1 MSISPTI
8 RPVRWPDDEAGLER
22 IDTSFTTDLFYR
34 VQRQVLS
41 FSLIA
46 EAVDPPIVKSYGSAI
61 REPERLR
68 YMGHVAVA
76 ERSGELIG
84 ICAADLSAWNQRVQ
98 IERMY
103 ISPEAR
109 GQGVGKALLI
119 TAIEYARSIGSWC
132 VWLETQ
138 NVNYPA
144 IQFYRRCG
152 FRLCGL
158 DERLYDPAYNTLS
171 ETAVYFV
178 LDLK

>member
-1 MSISPTI
+1 MPNSFTI
-8 RPVRWPDDEAGLER
+8 RSVRWPDDEAGLAQIE
-22 IDTSFTTDLFYR
+22 TSFSTDRIYR
-34 VQRQVLS
+34 VQRGDLS
-41 FSLIA
+41 FGLVT
-46 EAVDPPIVKSYGSAI
+46 EPVDPPLYKSYGGAG

-68 YMGHVAVA
+68 QMGHVYVA
-76 ERSGELIG
+76 EQDGVLVG
-84 ICAADLSAWNQRVQ
+84 ICAADLSEWNQRVQ

-103 ISPEAR
+103 LSPAWR
-109 GQGVGKALLI
+109 GKGIGRALLT
-119 TAIEYARSIGSWC
+119 TAIDYARSIGSWC

-144 IQFYRRCG
+144 IQFYQRLG

-158 DERLYDPAYNTLS
+158 DQRLYDPKYNKLD